1 MKHLLFHTTRSAA
14 RIVSTLLLGLSAL
27 VGGNAIAI
35 DEYFNKPGPGGMGGF
50 LVPTDPTYIKE
61 CKGCHFLYSP
71 GMLPG
76 ASWTRMMVRP
86 DKHFGE
92 DLRLAAGT
100 RDAVTRY
107 LVDNAADKSPYLGSE
122 IFMDRVNP
130 NNPPWRI
137 QNVPRIR
144 TSHRVMDE
152 MIAINTRVRVRNFV
166 NCDACHQAAAKGDY
180 SLEEINV
187 PLIGIGNYKLKGSS
201 GKSIAD

>member
-180 SLEEINV
+180 SLEELNV

>member
-27 VGGNAIAI
+27 VGGNAFAI

-180 SLEEINV
+180 SLEELNV

>member
-1 MKHLLFHTTRSAA
+1 MQHLPFNTARSAA

-27 VGGNAIAI
+27 VGGNAFAI
-35 DEYFNKPGPGGMGGF
+35 DEYFDKPGPGGMGGF

-71 GMLPG
+71 GMLPA
-76 ASWTRMMVRP
+76 ASWTRMMGRV

-92 DLRLAAGT
+92 DLRLAADT

-107 LVDNAADKSPYLGSE
+107 LVDNAADKSAYLGSE
-122 IFMDRVNP
+122 IFMLRVNP

-144 TSHRVMDE
+144 TSHRVME
-152 MIAINTRVRVRNFV
+152 EVIARNNRSRVRNFV
-166 NCDACHQAAAKGDY
+166 NCDGCHQAAAKGDF
-180 SLEEINV
+180 SLQEIDV
-187 PLIGIGNYKLKGSS
+187 QLIGINNYKLKGSP

>member
-1 MKHLLFHTTRSAA
+1 
-14 RIVSTLLLGLSAL
+14 
-27 VGGNAIAI
+27 
-35 DEYFNKPGPGGMGGF
+35 
-50 LVPTDPTYIKE
+50 
-61 CKGCHFLYSP
+61 
-71 GMLPG
+71 
-76 ASWTRMMVRP
+76 
-86 DKHFGE
+86 
-92 DLRLAAGT
+92 
-100 RDAVTRY
+100 
-107 LVDNAADKSPYLGSE
+107 
-122 IFMDRVNP
+122 MDRVNP

-152 MIAINTRVRVRNFV
+152 MIAINTRVRVKNFV

>member
-50 LVPTDPTYIKE
+50 LVPTDPSYIKE

-152 MIAINTRVRVRNFV
+152 MIAINTRVRVKNFV